1 MGLVWHGA
9 VRWHCACA
17 WEGAWQ
23 KPTHLASPVA
33 CVWSP
38 IPIRFP
44 DFRGRGGR
52 GGGGHPPASAECSGL
67 GVRRA
72 RGFLGA
78 ALWHR
83 GPLKVWPSIL
93 ACRGLLRDQCVVR
106 SGAVPCTN
114 HSIFP
119 HRCRRHSSAGKAA
132 PRECLECVC
141 VQHLVATRL
150 PCIQAEGFHESI
162 LACKERTACHQRGLC
177 GALPS
182 P

>member
-1 MGLVWHGA
+1 MHGLGVAWCRQVALRLRMGGSLEKACPSCLTSWVCLVPHIN
-9 VRWHCACA
+9 
-17 WEGAWQ
+17 
-23 KPTHLASPVA
+23 TT
-33 CVWSP
+33 
-38 IPIRFP
+38 P
-44 DFRGRGGR
+44 DFRGEGGR
-52 GGGGHPPASAECSGL
+52 GGGGNPPTSAECSGL

-78 ALWHR
+78 AFWHR

-114 HSIFP
+114 HSMFP

-141 VQHLVATRL
+141 VQHLANRL

-162 LACKERTACHQRGLC
+162 LACKERTACHQRGYC